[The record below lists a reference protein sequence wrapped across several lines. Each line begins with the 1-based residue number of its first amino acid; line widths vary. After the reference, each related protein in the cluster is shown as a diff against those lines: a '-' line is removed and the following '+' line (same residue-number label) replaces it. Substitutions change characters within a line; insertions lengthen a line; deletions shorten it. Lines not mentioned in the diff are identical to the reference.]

1 MKIAPTKEYGF
12 QKKPNLIL
20 TLQEDVEET
29 YTLDKTN
36 SVSWELSTRPGT
48 AGAATYKFQC
58 RILTGDETPRQMMR
72 WRQDVL
78 KVCIGL
84 HVSTLA
90 TRQPIMETCMRA
102 GPKAVFIGAIA
113 AQAKVA
119 YLTAL
124 NVAKQADQAAGNTTA
139 SDAVIA
145 NGEDHY
151 MDNDMLDGAL
161 KLVISNYLPRKVLAR
176 VKRSMRRDMRKPVDM
191 KIRNYYQNLIR
202 MNDEELPNLPPF
214 ELGNKLSEDELLDI
228 ILFGTPRS
236 WQNEMERQNFDPIEA
251 GIHGTVDFMEGIEAS
266 EPSSEVSKPKAKT
279 SPNKKKKADDKKPP
293 HYCEQHGANYTHDT
307 KDCRFLHNKKSGSGS
322 KSGNKTWS
330 RKANEASSN
339 SKKELAA
346 LIGKTVHKAV
356 KKQLASVDKKRK
368 SDDEGDCY
376 LVDALTKDLDGFNY
390 EDMANLK
397 IDDDSQSVGSET
409 SC

>member
-1 MKIAPTKEYGF
+1 
-12 QKKPNLIL
+12 
-20 TLQEDVEET
+20 
-29 YTLDKTN
+29 
-36 SVSWELSTRPGT
+36 
-48 AGAATYKFQC
+48 
-58 RILTGDETPRQMMR
+58 
-72 WRQDVL
+72 
-78 KVCIGL
+78 
-84 HVSTLA
+84 
-90 TRQPIMETCMRA
+90 
-102 GPKAVFIGAIA
+102 
-113 AQAKVA
+113 
-119 YLTAL
+119 
-124 NVAKQADQAAGNTTA
+124 
-139 SDAVIA
+139 
-145 NGEDHY
+145 
-151 MDNDMLDGAL
+151 
-161 KLVISNYLPRKVLAR
+161 
-176 VKRSMRRDMRKPVDM
+176 MRKPVDM
-191 KIRNYYQNLIR
+191 KVRNYYQNLICV
-202 MNDEELPNLPPF
+202 NNEELPNLPPF
-214 ELGNKLSEDELLDI
+214 KLDNKLSEDELLDI
-228 ILFGTPRS
+228 ILFGTPPS

-251 GIHGTVDFMEGIEAS
+251 GIHGTVDFMEGVEAS

-330 RKANEASSN
+330 RKANEASSS

-397 IDDDSQSVGSET
+397 IDDDSQSVGSEA